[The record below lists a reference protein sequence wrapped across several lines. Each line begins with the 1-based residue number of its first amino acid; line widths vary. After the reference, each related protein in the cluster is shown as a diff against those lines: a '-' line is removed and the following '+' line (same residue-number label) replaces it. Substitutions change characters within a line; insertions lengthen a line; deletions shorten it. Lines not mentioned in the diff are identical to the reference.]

1 MKDEMFIMDLQL
13 FADGGDAGGS
23 DGAND
28 AGGKDDN
35 TKDGKA
41 GSAKEGGE
49 GGKTDPAKDAE
60 VQKRIDDAV
69 AAAQKK
75 WEKEYQK
82 KAEAAKKEADRLSK
96 LSEDER
102 KKAELE
108 NTRKE
113 LEAKEKELQTKEL
126 KLEMVKVLSDRKIP
140 VEFMDFLISEDSEST
155 MKNITTFEVA
165 LKKLVE
171 AQVNEKLKGKAP
183 KAGDGTGGNGGGT
196 GVENGFFKAIHDNQ
210 VKRK

>member
-1 MKDEMFIMDLQL
+1 MKDDMFLMDLQL

-23 DGAND
+23 DGAD
-28 AGGKDDN
+28 AGTGKDNAKDGGN
-35 TKDGKA
+35 AGTKDG
-41 GSAKEGGE
+41 GD
-49 GGKTDPAKDAE
+49 GGKADPARDAE

-113 LEAKEKELQTKEL
+113 LETKEKELQIKEL
-126 KLEMVKVLSDRKIP
+126 KLEMVKVLSDRQIP

-155 MKNITTFEVA
+155 MKNITTFEAA

-171 AQVNEKLKGKAP
+171 ARVNEKLKGRAP
-183 KAGDGTGGNGGGT
+183 KAGDGTGGNGGGA
-196 GVENGFFKAIHDNQ
+196 GVENGFFKAIYDNQ

>member
-1 MKDEMFIMDLQL
+1 MKDDMFLMDLQL

-23 DGAND
+23 DGAD
-28 AGGKDDN
+28 AGTGKDNAKDGGN
-35 TKDGKA
+35 AGTKDG
-41 GSAKEGGE
+41 GD
-49 GGKTDPAKDAE
+49 GGKADPARDAE

-82 KAEAAKKEADRLSK
+82 KAEDAKKEADRLSK

-113 LEAKEKELQTKEL
+113 LETKEKELQIKEL
-126 KLEMVKVLSDRKIP
+126 KLEMVKVLSDRQIP

-155 MKNITTFEVA
+155 MKNITTFEAA

-171 AQVNEKLKGKAP
+171 ARVNEKLKGRAP

-196 GVENGFFKAIHDNQ
+196 GVENGFFKAIYDNQ

>member
-1 MKDEMFIMDLQL
+1 MKDDNFLFDLQL
-13 FADGGDAGGS
+13 FADGGDGTGNDGPDTPTAGDSNTDPGKGS
-23 DGAND
+23 
-28 AGGKDDN
+28 
-35 TKDGKA
+35 
-41 GSAKEGGE
+41 EP
-49 GGKTDPAKDAE
+49 GKTNPGKEAE
-60 VQKRIDDAV
+60 VQKRIDDAI
-69 AAAQKK
+69 AKAKDK

-82 KAEAAKKEADRLSK
+82 KAEDAKKEADRLSK

-155 MKNITTFEVA
+155 MKNITTFETA

-183 KAGDGTGGNGGGT
+183 KAGDGSGGTGGGA
-196 GVENGFFKAIHDNQ
+196 GVENGFFKAIYENQ